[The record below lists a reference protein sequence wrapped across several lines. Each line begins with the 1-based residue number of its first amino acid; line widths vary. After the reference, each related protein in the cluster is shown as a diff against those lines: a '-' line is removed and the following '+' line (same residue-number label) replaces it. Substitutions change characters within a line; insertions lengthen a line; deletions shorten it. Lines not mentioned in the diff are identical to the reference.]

1 MTDWIGAL
9 AAEVAVGRDAILVS
23 VVAAKGSV
31 PRPAGTRMIVTS
43 QGIAG
48 TIGGGHLE
56 YKAIEVA
63 RDLLSGRGARALHRF
78 PLGASLGQCC
88 GGLAQLLFEPI
99 SSATDAGWLA
109 TVARFRESGVE
120 CAIVV
125 PVRGETDARRL
136 VVTADSQVGTLGH
149 PAYDAN
155 ALTVARKVLAGA
167 VPAGLAVLEG
177 PPTIEVFVDAVRVPD
192 FAIVLFGAG
201 HVGRA
206 VVRVLAGLDC
216 HVQWI
221 DTRDDAFPATVPDNA
236 TCVATDAP
244 DAEVAA
250 APSGAY
256 FLVMTHSHPQ
266 DEALAERIL
275 ARDDFAYFGL
285 IGSVSK
291 RRQFERRLEA
301 RGTPRSR
308 LAAMICPIGIE
319 GISGKDPEVIAI
331 AVVAEM
337 LRVRSRGAA
346 GGTATQRRR
355 A

>member
-1 MTDWIGAL
+1 MTDWIEEL
-9 AAEVAVGRDAILVS
+9 SAEVAAGREAILVS
-23 VVAAKGSV
+23 VVAVKGSV

-43 QGIAG
+43 QTIAG

-63 RDLLSGRGARALHRF
+63 RGLLAARGSRALHRF

-88 GGLAQLLFEPI
+88 GGLAHLLFEPVMGAI
-99 SSATDAGWLA
+99 DVDWLA
-109 TVARFRESGVE
+109 TVARFRENGIE

-125 PVRGETDARRL
+125 PVRGDTDARL
-136 VVTADSQVGTLGH
+136 VVTIDSTVGTLGSPMH
-149 PAYDAN
+149 DESAVAM
-155 ALTVARKVLAGA
+155 ARKMLAGA
-167 VPAGLAVLEG
+167 APAGLAMLAGAEPV
-177 PPTIEVFVDAVRVPD
+177 EVFVDVVRVPD

-206 VVRVLAGLDC
+206 VIRVLATLDC
-216 HVQWI
+216 RVQWV
-221 DTRDDAFPATVPDNA
+221 DAREDAFPASLPDNV
-236 TCVATDAP
+236 TRVVTDAP

-250 APSGAY
+250 APPGAY

-266 DEALAERIL
+266 DEALTERIL

-301 RGTPRSR
+301 RGTPASR
-308 LAAMICPIGIE
+308 FAAMTCPIGID
-319 GISGKDPEVIAI
+319 GISGKEPEVIAI

-337 LRVRSRGAA
+337 LQLRSQATAA
-346 GGTATQRRR
+346 GAATQRRR

>member
-1 MTDWIGAL
+1 VTDWIAAL
-9 AAEVAVGRDAILVS
+9 AAQVAAGRDAILVS

-31 PRPAGTRMIVTS
+31 PRPAGTRMIVTTEA
-43 QGIAG
+43 IAG

-63 RDLLSGRGARALHRF
+63 RDLLAARGSRALHRF

-88 GGLAQLLFEPI
+88 GGLAQLLFEPVFG
-99 SSATDAGWLA
+99 AGDADWLA
-109 TVARFRESGVE
+109 TVAQWRDQGIE

-125 PVRGETDARRL
+125 PVRGMADARRL
-136 VVTADSQVGTLGH
+136 VVTAESKVGTLGAPVH
-149 PAYDAN
+149 DDSAV
-155 ALTVARKVLAGA
+155 TIARKVLSGA
-167 VPAGLAVLEG
+167 APAGLALLDG
-177 PPTIEVFVDAVRVPD
+177 PDAIEVFVDVVRVPD

-206 VVRVLAGLDC
+206 VVRVLGGLDC
-216 HVQWI
+216 RVQWI
-221 DTRDDAFPATVPDNA
+221 DTRDDAFPEEIPDNVA
-236 TCVATDAP
+236 RVATDVP
-244 DAEVAA
+244 EAEVAA
-250 APSGAY
+250 APPGAY

-266 DEALAERIL
+266 DEALAECIL
-275 ARDDFAYFGL
+275 AREDFAYFGL
-285 IGSVSK
+285 IGSISK

-308 LAAMICPIGIE
+308 FAAMTCPIGIE
-319 GISGKDPEVIAI
+319 GISGKEPEVIAV

-337 LRVRSRGAA
+337 LQVRSRGVAA
-346 GGTATQRRR
+346 GTATQRRM